1 VTIRL
6 PKTTA
11 TQPSARISAPLRIAI
26 DSGGTF
32 TDCVWLQD
40 STLRIL
46 KVFST
51 PADPAQAITDAVNK
65 IAADVQE
72 IVVLHGTTVGTN
84 TLLQRKGARV
94 AFVTT
99 KGFEDS
105 IEIGRQQRPKLYDFF
120 FEKDPALSPAEL
132 RFGVDERVSAE
143 GKILRA
149 PTPQS
154 LQTLAAQIA
163 AQKPQAIA
171 LSLLFSF
178 ANPENERAVVAALA
192 SLKLPISVSHQILPE
207 FREYERAST
216 VLVNA
221 YLQPVM
227 QSYLGRLRVLLSHES
242 PTLSTPQQANIGLA
256 GGPAKARKHGAPARI
271 FVMQSSGG
279 ITALATAAEQP
290 VRTVLSGPAGGI
302 VGAAAVAKRSGFDR
316 IITFDMGGTSSDV
329 ALIDGQPT
337 TTNEA
342 DVAGLPVRVP
352 VLDIH
357 TVGAGGGSLARFDAG
372 GALRVGPE
380 SAGADPGPICYGKG
394 ERPTVTDANLLLGRL
409 PADQFLGGDFQL
421 DLPRT
426 QKIVAEWLKK
436 NHSSL
441 SPEEFADGVV
451 RVVNAN
457 MEKAIRVVSIE
468 RGHDPR
474 QFSLVAFGGAGAM
487 HACELAHAL
496 RIPRVIVPA
505 YPGAL
510 SALGILIS
518 DVVKDHSRTIL
529 LRTSPGAVLPAQLNP
544 IFSELK
550 RNIAEELKKEDWKG
564 RVVFEPSCDIR
575 YRGQGYEL
583 NLPYT
588 ADVLKRFHAE
598 HKRRYGYSSPERDLE
613 VVTVRMRGRVAS
625 PEKLSRLKIR
635 EEQGKLRSSN
645 QMVHFAG
652 RRYKT
657 QVIPRSS
664 IQQRRRYR
672 GPAIITEYSAT
683 TVVPPGLSYQKDR
696 AGNLLIEV

>member
-1 VTIRL
+1 MPTR
-6 PKTTA
+6 
-11 TQPSARISAPLRIAI
+11 SPLRIAI

-32 TDCVWLQD
+32 TDCVWLQG
-40 STLRIL
+40 STLQIL

-51 PADPAQAITDAVNK
+51 PADPAQAIADAVSR
-65 IAADVQE
+65 IASDAYE

-132 RFGVDERVSAE
+132 RFGVDERTSAE

-154 LQTLAAQIA
+154 LQTLAVQIA
-163 AQKPQAIA
+163 AQKPQAVA

-178 ANPENERAVVAALA
+178 ANSQNEKTVVAALA
-192 SLKLPISVSHQILPE
+192 ALKLPLSVSHQILPE

-227 QSYLGRLRVLLSHES
+227 QGYLQKLQER
-242 PTLSTPQQANIGLA
+242 TDIG
-256 GGPAKARKHGAPARI
+256 GKAARI

-372 GALRVGPE
+372 DALRVGPE

-441 SPEEFADGVV
+441 SLEQFADGVV

-529 LRTSPGAVLPAQLNP
+529 LRVGPGAAFSAQLDP
-544 IFSELK
+544 IFAELK
-550 RNIAEELKKEDWKG
+550 RSIAAELEKEDWQG
-564 RVVFEPSCDIR
+564 RAVFEPSCDIR

-588 ADVLKRFHAE
+588 GDVLKRFHAE

-613 VVTVRMRGRVAS
+613 IVTVRMRGRVAS

-635 EEQGKLRSSN
+635 EELGRLKSSN

-657 QVIPRSS
+657 PIIPRSS
-664 IQQRRRYR
+664 IQQGRRYR

-683 TVVPPGLSYQKDR
+683 TVIPPGLKYQKDR
-696 AGNLLIEV
+696 AGNLLIEL

>member
-1 VTIRL
+1 M
-6 PKTTA
+6 
-11 TQPSARISAPLRIAI
+11 
-26 DSGGTF
+26 
-32 TDCVWLQD
+32 
-40 STLRIL
+40 
-46 KVFST
+46 
-51 PADPAQAITDAVNK
+51 
-65 IAADVQE
+65 
-72 IVVLHGTTVGTN
+72 
-84 TLLQRKGARV
+84 
-94 AFVTT
+94 
-99 KGFEDS
+99 
-105 IEIGRQQRPKLYDFF
+105 
-120 FEKDPALSPAEL
+120 
-132 RFGVDERVSAE
+132 
-143 GKILRA
+143 
-149 PTPQS
+149 
-154 LQTLAAQIA
+154 
-163 AQKPQAIA
+163 
-171 LSLLFSF
+171 LFSF
-178 ANPENERAVVAALA
+178 ANPENEKAVVAALA
-192 SLKLPISVSHQILPE
+192 ALNLPLSVSHQILPE

-227 QSYLGRLRVLLSHES
+227 QSYLQKLEERLSLGQERAQARV
-242 PTLSTPQQANIGLA
+242 PVPQV
-256 GGPAKARKHGAPARI
+256 

-302 VGAAAVAKRSGFDR
+302 VGAAAVARRSGFDR

-329 ALIDGQPT
+329 ALIDGHPT

-441 SPEEFADGVV
+441 SPEEFAAGVV

-529 LRTSPGAVLPAQLNP
+529 LRVAPGKSFFQAARSGLCRAQAQHRCRA
-544 IFSELK
+544 K
-550 RNIAEELKKEDWKG
+550 
-564 RVVFEPSCDIR
+564 
-575 YRGQGYEL
+575 
-583 NLPYT
+583 
-588 ADVLKRFHAE
+588 
-598 HKRRYGYSSPERDLE
+598 KRRLAGKS
-613 VVTVRMRGRVAS
+613 VV
-625 PEKLSRLKIR
+625 
-635 EEQGKLRSSN
+635 
-645 QMVHFAG
+645 
-652 RRYKT
+652 
-657 QVIPRSS
+657 
-664 IQQRRRYR
+664 
-672 GPAIITEYSAT
+672 
-683 TVVPPGLSYQKDR
+683 
-696 AGNLLIEV
+696 